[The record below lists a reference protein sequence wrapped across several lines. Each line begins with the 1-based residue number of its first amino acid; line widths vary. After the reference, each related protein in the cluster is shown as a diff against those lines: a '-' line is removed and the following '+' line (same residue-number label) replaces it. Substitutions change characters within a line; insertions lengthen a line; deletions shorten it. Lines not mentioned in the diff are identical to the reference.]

1 MGKPTAF
8 FLFLANSFVKK
19 TYYRGQ
25 ANRITIERKGRCKDM
40 RLAEILSGIG
50 GKMCFHNGEWDRE
63 IHALEVDSRKRMQN
77 GLFVCLKGERTDSH
91 TKAAEAIRNGAVA
104 LIVERQLNV
113 SVPQILVQDARLAVG
128 KAAATFYGEP
138 SKSMK
143 VIGITGT
150 NGKTTTSYMLS
161 SILEKDG
168 KKVGVIGTLGVQYAG
183 NVYPSLLTTPDPLDL
198 HRTFSDMKA
207 SGIEYVIMEVSAHAL
222 HYQKTAGVDFAA
234 CVFTNITQDHL
245 DFFENMQAYKRA
257 KERLFQEYG
266 DGIAILNS
274 DDECGREIGKL
285 REKQGLGRTMYY
297 GLNTPA
303 DSFAI
308 ITAEGL
314 LGTECMLNISD
325 KLCRVSLSFMGR
337 HNVYNALAAATCASE
352 LGVSTRAIA
361 EGLMSLKTVRG
372 RMEYV
377 GAFQGVKVYVDFAHT
392 PDGLK
397 KSLETLKGYCKGRLL
412 CLFGCGGNRDKGKR
426 SVMGE
431 IAARIADFAILTSDN
446 PRYEDPLDIISEIV
460 KGYRR
465 FSSSYVVVPD
475 RETAIDYALDFAK
488 SEDILLIAGKGGEN
502 YQEIMGIKY
511 PFNDNDIAIKLL
523 KKKEKELF

>member
-1 MGKPTAF
+1 
-8 FLFLANSFVKK
+8 
-19 TYYRGQ
+19 
-25 ANRITIERKGRCKDM
+25 M
-40 RLAEILSGIG
+40 RLAEILKGVG
-50 GKMCFHNGEWDRE
+50 GEVYFHDGEYDCDVCK
-63 IHALEVDSRKRMQN
+63 LEVDSRKQMPN

-91 TKAAEAIRNGAVA
+91 TKVAEAIRNGATA
-104 LIVERQLNV
+104 LIVERLLNV
-113 SVPQILVQDARLAVG
+113 SVPQVLVQDSRLALG
-128 KAAATFYGEP
+128 KAAAIFYGEP
-138 SKSMK
+138 SKAMR

-150 NGKTTTSYMLS
+150 NGKTTTSYMLA
-161 SILEKDG
+161 SILEKEG

-183 NVYPSLLTTPDPLDL
+183 KTYPSALTTPDPIELQ
-198 HRTFSDMKA
+198 RTFSEMQA
-207 SGIEYVIMEVSAHAL
+207 CGIEYVIMEVSAHAL
-222 HYQKTAGVDFAA
+222 HYKKTAGIEFSA
-234 CVFTNITQDHL
+234 CIFTNITQDHL
-245 DFFENMQAYKRA
+245 DFFESMQSYKHA

-266 DGIAILNS
+266 DGIAILNG

-285 REKQGLGRTMYY
+285 REKQGLGRTVYY

-303 DSFAI
+303 DAFAI

-325 KLCRVSLSFMGR
+325 KLCRVSLSLMGR
-337 HNVYNALAAATCASE
+337 HNVYNALAAATCAAE

-361 EGLMSLKTVRG
+361 EGLISLKNVRG

-377 GAFQGVKVYVDFAHT
+377 GAFQGAKIYVDFAHT
-392 PDGLK
+392 PDGLR

-426 SVMGE
+426 ALMGE
-431 IAARIADFAILTSDN
+431 IAARTADFAVLTSDN
-446 PRYEDPLDIISEIV
+446 PRYEDPLDIISEIE

-488 SEDILLIAGKGGEN
+488 REDILLIAGRGGEN

-523 KKKEKELF
+523 KKKEKELL